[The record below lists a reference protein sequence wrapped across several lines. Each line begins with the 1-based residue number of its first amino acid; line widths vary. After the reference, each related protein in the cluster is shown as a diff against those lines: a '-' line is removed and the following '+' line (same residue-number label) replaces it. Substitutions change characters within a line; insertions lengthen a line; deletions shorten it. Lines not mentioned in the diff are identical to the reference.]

1 MEQTMLKCTRVSGA
15 YGSGHRA
22 QGTGLRAQGT
32 GHRAQGTGH
41 RAQGTGHRA
50 QGTEHRAQGTEH
62 RAQGTEHSAQGTGL
76 RAQSAELR
84 AQGSELRAQSA
95 RLRAQSAGLRAQA
108 SHWFGCQSIM
118 LSGSDCS
125 NNSSTGSEVEVL
137 LQNFDFR
144 FEDMTRKEGEMETR
158 ENSRV
163 TPSSLNIV
171 TISSSVDCL
180 DKEC

>member
-1 MEQTMLKCTRVSGA
+1 MERTMQKCTRVSGA
-15 YGSGHRA
+15 YGTEHRAQGTGLRAQGPGLRAQGTGLRAQGSGLRA

-32 GHRAQGTGH
+32 GLRAQGSGL
-41 RAQGTGHRA
+41 R
-50 QGTEHRAQGTEH
+50 
-62 RAQGTEHSAQGTGL
+62 AQGTGL

-125 NNSSTGSEVEVL
+125 NNSSTGSEVKVL

-171 TISSSVDCL
+171 TLSNSVGCL